1 MDRVSLIVDKEDT
14 GRTIAAI
21 LKERL
26 FFSRTLLRRIKREG
40 QVSLNGWQ
48 ALLVDRVKE
57 GDVLLVDTGFS
68 QQSDID
74 PEEIPLYIVHEDN
87 SLLAVNKPAGMLVH
101 PVRRERHQTLANAVM
116 FHWLKQG
123 KRNAVFRPVYRI
135 DRDTSGLVLV
145 SGSHLAHLALVGQIL
160 GKTMKRLYIAMA
172 EGMVQADWGTV
183 DEPIDRKP
191 GSIIERQVSP
201 AGVPAVTH
209 YRVIRRLPEI
219 NATVLELSLET
230 GRTHQIRVHMAHL
243 GHPLL
248 GDSLYG
254 GSCRHI
260 KRQALHSYRLVFS
273 HPQTGEKVDLRC
285 SLPGDIKRLI

>member
-1 MDRVSLIVDKEDT
+1 MDRVSLIVDKEDG
-14 GRTIAAI
+14 GRTVAAV
-21 LKERL
+21 LKDRML
-26 FFSRTLLRRIKREG
+26 FSRSLLRRVKREG
-40 QVSLNGWQ
+40 RVFLNGAP
-48 ALLVDRVKE
+48 ALLVDRVEE
-57 GDVLLVDTGFS
+57 GDSLEVDTQSG

-74 PEEIPLYIVHEDN
+74 PEEIPLHIEYEDN

-116 FHWLKQG
+116 FHWIKQG
-123 KRNAVFRPVYRI
+123 KTNAVFRPVYRI

-145 SGSHLAHLALVGQIL
+145 SGSHPAHLSLVAQVL
-160 GKTMKRLYIAMA
+160 GKTMKRLYIAVA
-172 EGMVQADWGTV
+172 EGMVQADRGTV
-183 DEPIDRKP
+183 DEPIDRKS

-230 GRTHQIRVHMAHL
+230 GRTHQIRVHMAYL

-273 HPQTGEKVDLRC
+273 HPQTGKKVDLRC
-285 SLPGDIKRLI
+285 SLPDDIKSLI